1 MNCEWVKQN
10 ITLYAFDELSDAD
23 RAEVDHHL
31 ERCPVCAREAGAE
44 KQLRR
49 LLDLR
54 PALEAPAALLEQCRS
69 ELSENLEI
77 QPARRGAARGVWL
90 ERLLAPFQGFHL
102 EWQAGLALLLLSAG
116 FSGGTL
122 WTKWQTNR
130 ATGDANAISEANVAN
145 INSISTRPDGG
156 LDISVDTLNHRV
168 VSGAPNDPR
177 IQKLLVAALRNYNS
191 GIRLDSIEQLK
202 GRTQDEAIRAA
213 LVSCLKNDRNPGA
226 RLKAL
231 ESLRGFEADALVRS
245 ALLDAAA
252 KDSNPA
258 VRIEAID
265 QLAKRRDNAVIFMLQ
280 QLAEQ
285 DPNTYIRM
293 KSAKRLREWNAPE
306 TTY

>member
-1 MNCEWVKQN
+1 MNCEWVRQN
-10 ITLYAFDELSDAD
+10 ITLYAFEELSDAD
-23 RAEVDHHL
+23 RTEVDHHL
-31 ERCPVCAREAGAE
+31 ERCAVCAREAEAE

-49 LLDLR
+49 LMDLR
-54 PALEAPAALLEQCRS
+54 PRLEVPVALLDQCRS

-77 QPARRGAARGVWL
+77 RPVRAPASSWM
-90 ERLLAPFQGFHL
+90 ERILAPFQVFRI
-102 EWQAGLALLLLSAG
+102 EWQAGLAILLLSAG
-116 FSGGTL
+116 FTGGTL
-122 WTKWQTNR
+122 WTKWQVNKVGGDT
-130 ATGDANAISEANVAN
+130 TGVTEANVAN
-145 INSISTRPDGG
+145 IDSISTRPDGKV
-156 LDISVDTLNHRV
+156 DIAVDTLNRHV

-177 IQKLLVAALRNYNS
+177 IQRLLVAALGNYNS

-202 GRTQDEAIRAA
+202 SRTGDEAIRAA

-245 ALLDAAA
+245 ALLEAAVR
-252 KDSNPA
+252 DSNPA

-265 QLAKRRDNAVIFMLQ
+265 QLGKQRDRNAIFTLQ

-285 DPNTYIRM
+285 DPNSYIRM